1 MTVSEYLERKDKLL
15 NTTSIRKNGATI
27 ILHEGKEYPLKQWEQ
42 MHFLPDRLVQC
53 KDNPD
58 RRKQFLI
65 P

>member
-1 MTVSEYLERKDKLL
+1 MTVEAYLQTKNLLL
-15 NTTSIRKNGATI
+15 NTTAIRRNGATY

-53 KDNPD
+53 KENPD
-58 RRKQFLI
+58 KRKMFLI